1 MAVCE
6 TAVLCKRLYTLD
18 CLQSNVFLLP
28 CQELALSRSFL
39 AWMVPMIKLKIPE
52 LMKSKGA
59 TPTDL
64 MRHANIAYGTA
75 LRLSKGEAEAIS
87 FEVLD
92 NLCTYFDVRV
102 QDILEYV
109 PSKSK

>member
-1 MAVCE
+1 
-6 TAVLCKRLYTLD
+6 
-18 CLQSNVFLLP
+18 
-28 CQELALSRSFL
+28 
-39 AWMVPMIKLKIPE
+39 MIKLKVPD
-52 LMKSKGA
+52 LMKKHGT

-64 MRHANIAYGTA
+64 MRKANIAYGTA

-92 NLCTYFDVRV
+92 SLCGFFDVKV

-109 PSKSK
+109 PDKR